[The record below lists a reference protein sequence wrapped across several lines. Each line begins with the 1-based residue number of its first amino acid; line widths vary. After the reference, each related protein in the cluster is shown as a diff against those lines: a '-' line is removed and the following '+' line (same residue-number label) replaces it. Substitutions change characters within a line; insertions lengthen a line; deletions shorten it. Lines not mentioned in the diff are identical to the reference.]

1 MKALILAAGY
11 GTRLRPYTEHT
22 PKALFPFIGRP
33 LLEKIIQDL
42 IRAGCGEILVNTH
55 HLAQRIEQHIAGR
68 NYPITVQ
75 TCHEP
80 QILGTGGAIKKA
92 AAIFGDQPFMVINSY
107 IVTDIDLAD
116 VYRFHTAHNHPATL
130 VLLNHPAFN
139 TVQVDSSGFV
149 LGFKGS
155 GSQNGSSRDSTL
167 TFTGIQVLESPCPEF
182 IPTGTFSSIITAYEE
197 MLASGI
203 RIKAYTA
210 DSCRWNDL
218 GTPERYTAAVID
230 EMAVKAFKK
239 AFPGE
244 PADTIRHSRLKGDGS
259 DRKWYRLAAGR
270 RSLIMVDHGI
280 REKYGVCEADAFV
293 NIGHH
298 LHAKGISVPKIIVHD
313 TFSGVVFLE
322 DLGDT
327 HFQDFVKANAGRESV
342 VSAYRRI
349 INELIRMSIAGAEGF
364 DPAWTCQTAAYT
376 KDFILNYEC
385 RYFVESFLAGYLGM
399 RLRFEDFA
407 EEFTALAD
415 GAVNCSLNGFMHRDF
430 QSRNIMVKDHRY
442 YLIDFQGG
450 RMGPLQY
457 DLASLLIDPYVAL
470 AAEIRADLMDYCM
483 KKLHEKMVLDEER
496 FRTGFQY
503 CSLTR
508 NLQILGAFGFLSR
521 VKGKTGFEQYIPV
534 ALKTLKDQLK
544 GFDTGELRLLKRT
557 VDEL

>member
-1 MKALILAAGY
+1 
-11 GTRLRPYTEHT
+11 
-22 PKALFPFIGRP
+22 
-33 LLEKIIQDL
+33 
-42 IRAGCGEILVNTH
+42 V
-55 HLAQRIEQHIAGR
+55 AGR
-68 NYPITVQ
+68 KYAIPVITRY
-75 TCHEP
+75 EP
-80 QILGTGGAIKKA
+80 EILGTGGAIKNA
-92 AAIFGDQPFMVINSY
+92 ADFLDDRPFMVINSD
-107 IVTDIDLAD
+107 IVTDIDLAS
-116 VYRFHTAHNHPATL
+116 VYRFHTAHRYPISM
-130 VLLNHPAFN
+130 VLLDDPAFN
-139 TVQVDSSGFV
+139 TVHVDMDEFV
-149 LGFKGS
+149 LGFDGAGGYSEKA
-155 GSQNGSSRDSTL
+155 RMKKL
-167 TFTGIQVLESPCPEF
+167 AFTGIQVLDRCCLDF
-182 IPTGTFSSIITAYEE
+182 IPSDDFSNSITVYAE
-197 MLASGI
+197 MIASGKQ
-203 RIKAYTA
+203 IKACMV
-210 DSCRWNDL
+210 DNCLWNDL

-230 EMAVKAFKK
+230 EMAVEAFKK

-280 REKYGVCEADAFV
+280 REKPGVCEADAFV

-298 LHAKGISVPKIIVHD
+298 LHAKGISVPKIIIHD

-322 DLGDT
+322 DLGNI
-327 HFQDFVKANAGRESV
+327 HFQDFIKANAGRESV

-349 INELIRMSIAGAEGF
+349 IDELIRMSIAGTEGF

-376 KDFILNYEC
+376 KDFILDYEC

-430 QSRNIMVKDHRY
+430 QSRNIMVKGHRY

-470 AAEIRADLMDYCM
+470 AANIRAELMDYCM
-483 KKLHEKMVLDEER
+483 KKLHEKTVLDEKR
-496 FRTGFQY
+496 FRAGFQY

-521 VKGKTGFEQYIPV
+521 VKGKTAFEQYIPV

-544 GFDTGELRLLKRT
+544 VFDTGELRLLKKT